1 MHMIFPFVVVS
12 KVAIE
17 SGIYMLIN
25 VNKYIIKLYIYI
37 YIYIYIIYNI
47 SNFYGQ
53 IKSTQERKY

>member
-1 MHMIFPFVVVS
+1 MIFPFVVVS

-37 YIYIYIIYNI
+37 YIYIIYNI

>member
-1 MHMIFPFVVVS
+1 MHMIFPFLVVS

-25 VNKYIIKLYIYI
+25 VNKYIMKLYIYI
-37 YIYIYIIYNI
+37 YIYNIY
-47 SNFYGQ
+47 NFYGQ

>member
-37 YIYIYIIYNI
+37 YIYIIYNI

>member
-25 VNKYIIKLYIYI
+25 VNKYIIKLYV
-37 YIYIYIIYNI
+37 YIYIIYNI

>member
-1 MHMIFPFVVVS
+1 MHMIFPFLVVS

-25 VNKYIIKLYIYI
+25 VNKYIVKLYIYI
-37 YIYIYIIYNI
+37 YIYIYNIY
-47 SNFYGQ
+47 NFYGQ

>member
-37 YIYIYIIYNI
+37 YIIYNI